1 MQQYWNLKKL
11 PIFHRKDIWGTL
23 THVVVL
29 SLLLIGGATPAL
41 SQRTSL
47 NILSEVKGDVR
58 IKRAGRRNYQRAYGG
73 EFLNSS
79 DRLQLG
85 RGATVK
91 VLCSNL
97 FIWNLRAKGE
107 FPVSRGCPVPER
119 PDIIF
124 PKNRRRTRTSSD
136 LTIPYIISPRNTAI
150 LNEQPILRW
159 NAVEGATSYQVQV
172 RGSQVNWITEVNQPQ
187 VVYSGEQPFQPGSR
201 YWVIVT
207 ADNGTSSL
215 EELPAGFTVLGEEE
229 AQEIRAK
236 IDQLQQQPLND
247 ESKAIALAHLYRSY
261 DLNAAAI
268 EVLEGLVS
276 EGNQTTAVY
285 QLLGSIYDQIGLI
298 RLAEEQYE
306 MALEQAKAEDN
317 IEAQG
322 MLQSSL
328 AEVKEALDELPPAFE
343 LFQAAQANYRTLGD
357 EEQVQQLQQKLDAL
371 EQRLSVAV
379 PEVHRDQDVTFF
391 CGTSEGVPA
400 TLARTSQ
407 GVVPMILWNS
417 PDINTSGST
426 AAELCQDVSQKL
438 QTSYQNGEFNY
449 ISTRRVDGQTVA
461 CLVENE
467 VGGCRESLFALMDG
481 SSHPRNNP
489 RAALQRIM
497 RIRVPLTGPIPE
509 PLPPILINLE
519 RYLNSEYPSLTPIRR
534 RIPMPQSESFER

>member
-1 MQQYWNLKKL
+1 M
-11 PIFHRKDIWGTL
+11 GTL
-23 THVVVL
+23 THVVVF
-29 SLLLIGGATPAL
+29 SLLLISGATPAL

-58 IKRAGRRNYQRAYGG
+58 IKRAGWWNYQRAYGG
-73 EFLNSS
+73 ELLNSS

-85 RGATVK
+85 QGGAVK

-97 FIWNLRAKGE
+97 FIWNLGAKGE
-107 FPVSRGCPVPER
+107 FPVSRGCPVTQTP
-119 PDIIF
+119 IL
-124 PKNRRRTRTSSD
+124 KTNNRSRTRASSD
-136 LTIPYIISPRNTAI
+136 QTIPYTISPRNTAI
-150 LNEQPILRW
+150 LDEQPILRW
-159 NAVEGATSYQVQV
+159 NVVEGATSYQVQV
-172 RGSQVNWITEVNQPQ
+172 RGSQVNWTAEVNQPQ
-187 VVYSGEQPFQPGSR
+187 VVYAGEQPFQPGSR

-215 EELPAGFTVLGEEE
+215 EELPAGFTVLGEQE
-229 AQEIRAK
+229 AQGIRAK
-236 IDQLQQQPLND
+236 IEQLQQQPLND
-247 ESKAIALAHLYRSY
+247 ESTAIALAHLYRSY

-268 EVLEGLVS
+268 EVLQGLVTQ
-276 EGNQTTAVY
+276 GNQTTAVY

-317 IEAQG
+317 MEAQA

-328 AEVKEALDELPPAFE
+328 AEVKEALDELPRAFQ

-357 EEQVQQLQQKLDAL
+357 EEQVQQLQQKLDVL
-371 EQRLSVAV
+371 EGRLSVAV

-426 AAELCQDVSQKL
+426 AEELCQDVSQKL

-467 VGGCRESLFALMDG
+467 VGSCRESLFALTDR
-481 SSHPRNNP
+481 SQS

-497 RIRVPLTGPIPE
+497 RIRVPYSGPIGE
-509 PLPPILINLE
+509 TGLPIFIDLG
-519 RYLNSEYPSLTPIRR
+519 RYLNREYPSLTPIRR
-534 RIPMPQSESFER
+534 RLLMPQSEPFER